1 MNSLGF
7 LVNKDKVGNLM
18 VYLSKKIEPLHQTKL
33 IKLLYFIDEYAV
45 KENGI
50 PVTWLEYNVW
60 EKGPV
65 APETYFLKNYPVS
78 HCFSDYITI
87 KKRDENSVEIKPAAN
102 FDDSM
107 FSEHELEIIDKV
119 ILELG
124 NKRAQDLIDLSHQE
138 GSLWDI
144 VRKRNNIDFTHCK
157 TTSYP
162 IDLSELVRED
172 SEKYFNY
179 QEARDMMLFSVS
191 SSENSGISCW
201 R

>member
-1 MNSLGF
+1 MNSLGL

-18 VYLSKKIEPLHQTKL
+18 VYLSSKIRPLHQTKL
-33 IKLLYFIDEYAV
+33 IKLLYFIDEFAV

-50 PVTWLEYNVW
+50 PVTWLDYNVW

-65 APETYFLKNYPVS
+65 APETYFVKNNPEN
-78 HCFSDYITI
+78 HIFSEYITI
-87 KKRDENSVEIKPAAN
+87 KKRDENSVEIKPAKK

-107 FSEHELEIIDKV
+107 FSDYELEVIDKV

-124 NKRAQDLIDLSHQE
+124 SKNAHDLIDLSHQE

-144 VRKRNNIDFTHCK
+144 VKKRNNIDFSNCK
-157 TTSYP
+157 TTNYP
-162 IDLSELVRED
+162 LDLSELVRED
-172 SEKYFNY
+172 PDKYFNY

-191 SSENSGISCW
+191 SSAK
-201 R
+201 